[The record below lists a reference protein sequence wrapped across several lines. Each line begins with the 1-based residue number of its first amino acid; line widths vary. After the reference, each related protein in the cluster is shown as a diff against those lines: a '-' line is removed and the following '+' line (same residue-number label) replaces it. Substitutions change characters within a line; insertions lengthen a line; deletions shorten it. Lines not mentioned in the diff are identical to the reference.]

1 MRSHTMP
8 KALTIIIP
16 VYNEEGNI
24 FRIQDALNQYLE
36 KSTLNVCALFV
47 NDGSTDTSLALIQQ
61 ICKANTHMGFISFD
75 KNRGL
80 SAAIKAGIDYATT
93 DYVGYMDAD
102 LQTSPLDF
110 CSFEPFLESYE
121 LVTGE
126 RQHRQDGLGKRFSSN
141 FANWFRNSFLQDGMK
156 DTGCPLKIFQREF
169 ALKLPYFNGVHRF
182 FPALTQIYGGQV
194 KVLPVQHFPR
204 QAGVSKFNALNRIV
218 QPLLDTL
225 LVHRLKKR
233 FIQYNIA
240 ASQKPQ
246 IPVK

>member
-1 MRSHTMP
+1 MRSQTMR

-24 FRIQDALNQYLE
+24 FRIQEALSQYME
-36 KSTLNVCALFV
+36 KSSLEVLALFV
-47 NDGSTDTSLALIQQ
+47 NDGSSDQSLELIKQV
-61 ICKANTHMGFISFD
+61 CTMDSRFGFISF
-75 KNRGL
+75 KQNRGL
-80 SAAIKAGIDYATT
+80 SAAIKAGFDHAESH
-93 DYVGYMDAD
+93 YVGYMDAD
-102 LQTSPLDF
+102 LQTTPLDF
-110 CSFEPFLESYE
+110 CNFEAFVGTHE

-126 RQHRQDGLGKRFSSN
+126 RQNRQDGWGKRFSSN

-156 DTGCPLKIFQREF
+156 DTGCPLKIFQRDF

-204 QAGVSKFNALNRIV
+204 QAGVSKFNAFNRIV

-233 FIQYNIA
+233 AITYTIA
-240 ASQKPQ
+240 SSQKPL
-246 IPVK
+246 ISGE